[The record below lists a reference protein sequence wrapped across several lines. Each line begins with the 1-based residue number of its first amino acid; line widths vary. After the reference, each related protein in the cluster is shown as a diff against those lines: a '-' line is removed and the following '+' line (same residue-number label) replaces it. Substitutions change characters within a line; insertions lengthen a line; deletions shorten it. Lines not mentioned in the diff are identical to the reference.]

1 MRGSPLGLRLRPLLA
16 RYDRCKS
23 SKGSK
28 KKKSKGSMVANKH
41 KTWGEC
47 PVDLMADFLTA
58 VSAGKLNEAMKM
70 SNKILEHEP
79 DNPLIKMYQESLGE
93 LMTVQKAEEKH
104 GGDSDEDD
112 QEDTDNFIT
121 FSKINGEQ
129 QSEDDASDE
138 SDSEEEGEKEGD
150 GMAEDKHGQPG
161 RADYKDGGSKGAK

>member
-1 MRGSPLGLRLRPLLA
+1 MG
-16 RYDRCKS
+16 KS